1 MAQLPRT
8 PYLPPL
14 TLKPGLTLMSD
25 AQSVNSAP
33 VPHGRVVTLSDG
45 WKPKPPLRPVGIP
58 LHSPLQEGG
67 MFPQCRRCSW
77 TGWPEGK

>member
-1 MAQLPRT
+1 
-8 PYLPPL
+8 
-14 TLKPGLTLMSD
+14 MSD

-67 MFPQCRRCSW
+67 MFSPVQVLLPD
-77 TGWPEGK
+77 GAA